1 MTKKYFILWFPM
13 IIIAIINGIIRQTVY
28 KIYLDDLSAH
38 QLSVFSA
45 ILLFGIY
52 LWVVSGKWRIES
64 SPQSYRIGIMWLVMT
79 ISFEFLFGHF
89 VMGHTWELLLHDYN
103 IFDGRLWIVV
113 LLWITLSPPLFYCLR
128 TREKI

>member
-89 VMGHTWELLLHDYN
+89 VMGHTWELLLNDYN
-103 IFDGRLWIVV
+103 ILDGRLWIVV